1 MSGTPEDTPSF
12 KVVFVGDST
21 VGKTSIIH
29 RFLHLDEATTSTLGA
44 TTTRVDTQYENTPLI
59 MNVWDTAG
67 QDNFRNLVPIY
78 AKGSQA
84 AVIVFDQ
91 SKNESFAHVKDWY
104 DYLNQHV
111 QNLSIILA
119 ANKSDLHSEVDFNQV
134 YQWAAEHNIEMIKT
148 SAKDGTNVEAL
159 FDTVAKQLY
168 ESLKEKENENAKQAE
183 NGSKKKDVHA
193 SNPIAQEKEEKN
205 SKKNGCCK

>member
-1 MSGTPEDTPSF
+1 MLASEENAPSF

-44 TTTRVDTQYENTPLI
+44 TSTRVDTSYNNTPLI

-91 SKNESFAHVKDWY
+91 SKIESFEHVKDWY
-104 DYLNQHV
+104 DYLNAHV
-111 QNLSIILA
+111 QNLRIVLA
-119 ANKSDLHSEVDFNQV
+119 ANKSDLQSEVDFNEV
-134 YQWAAEHNIEMIKT
+134 YNWAADHNIEMIKT

-168 ESLKEKENENAKQAE
+168 ESLQETKKEAEAHKEDKREKVKEPRTVNVTESDKSE
-183 NGSKKKDVHA
+183 KKSKG
-193 SNPIAQEKEEKN
+193 
-205 SKKNGCCK
+205 GCCK

>member
-1 MSGTPEDTPSF
+1 MSGTNEDTPSF

-29 RFLHLDEATTSTLGA
+29 KFLHLDEATTSTLGA
-44 TTTRVDTQYENTPLI
+44 TTTRVDTTYNNTPLV

-91 SKNESFAHVKDWY
+91 SKNESFEHVKNWY

-111 QNLSIILA
+111 QNLKIILA
-119 ANKSDLHSEVDFNQV
+119 ANKSDLKSEVDFNVV

-148 SAKDGTNVEAL
+148 SAKDGTNVETL
-159 FDTVAKQLY
+159 FDTVAKALY
-168 ESLKEKENENAKQAE
+168 LTMQEKEQEKSKKGD
-183 NGSKKKDVHA
+183 GSKKKDDHDAVVV
-193 SNPIAQEKEEKN
+193 SVDKDEKN
-205 SKKNGCCK
+205 GKKGGCCK

>member
-1 MSGTPEDTPSF
+1 MTSGDTTPTF
-12 KVVFVGDST
+12 KVVFVGDTT

-44 TTTRVDTQYENTPLI
+44 TSTRVDTSFDGQAMV

-91 SKNESFAHVKDWY
+91 SKLESFEHVKDWY
-104 DYLNQHV
+104 DYLNAHV
-111 QNLSIILA
+111 QNLRIVLA
-119 ANKSDLHSEVDFNQV
+119 ANKSDKPPEVDFNVV
-134 YQWAAEHNIEMIKT
+134 YQWASDHNIELIKT
-148 SAKDGTNVEAL
+148 SAKDGTNIEAL
-159 FDTVAKQLY
+159 FDTVSKLLCESIREHEKQ
-168 ESLKEKENENAKQAE
+168 EEKKQKAE
-183 NGSKKKDVHA
+183 KKQGSKEPETV
-193 SNPIAQEKEEKN
+193 NITEEKKQTN
-205 SKKNGCCK
+205 KGGCCK